1 MALRS
6 TSVRLVEPSGS
17 PTAGGSGRGRVVRS
31 DRLRLGADDRVRAD
45 AEAPR
50 SACVQRVAAGRGAIL
65 ARLEISATDYHT
77 AGEPFRIVA
86 DGLPD
91 IPGETVRARREHAR
105 SSEDVDRMRRL
116 LCHEPRGHA
125 DMYGGF
131 LVPPDDD
138 GADLGVL
145 FWHKDGY
152 STACGHGTIALG
164 AWAVESGRV
173 AAPADGDVD
182 VTIDVPS
189 GRVVARVRCCGRA
202 VEGVAFR
209 NVPAFVIARG
219 VEAGGVEADVAYGG
233 AIYAF
238 VPAERFGLRLVP
250 EDLPELIAAGLAVKR
265 ALEGSEVARHPH
277 DHRLSGIYGTVLFEE
292 LGPLHRRSV
301 AIFADGEV
309 DRSPTGSA
317 TSAVTALLH
326 DDGALR
332 DGHAWRNDSIIGT
345 TFTARA
351 VGRAPDGLLTEVEG
365 NAFRTGEHRF
375 VLDPRDPLGT
385 GFVLR

>member
-1 MALRS
+1 M
-6 TSVRLVEPSGS
+6 
-17 PTAGGSGRGRVVRS
+17 
-31 DRLRLGADDRVRAD
+31 
-45 AEAPR
+45 
-50 SACVQRVAAGRGAIL
+50 
-65 ARLEISATDYHT
+65 EIAATDYHT

-91 IPGETVRARREHAR
+91 IPGATVAERRERAAA
-105 SSEDVDRMRRL
+105 SEDVDRVRRL

-131 LVPPDDD
+131 LVPPDDA

-164 AWAVESGRV
+164 AWAVETGRV
-173 AAPADGDVD
+173 PAPEDGEVD

-189 GRVVARVRCCGRA
+189 GRVVARVVRRA
-202 VEGVAFR
+202 GTVERVAFR
-209 NVPAFVIARG
+209 NAPPSVVARG
-219 VEAGGVEADVAYGG
+219 VEAAGVREDVAFGG

-238 VPAERFGLRLVP
+238 VAAERLGLRVEP
-250 EDLPELIAAGLAVKR
+250 ADLPRLIAAGRGIKAALAD
-265 ALEGSEVARHPH
+265 AEVARHPG
-277 DHRLSGIYGTVLFEE
+277 DDRLSGIYGTVVHEP
-292 LGPLHRRSV
+292 LGPLHHRNV

-317 TSAVTALLH
+317 TSARTALLLA
-326 DDGALR
+326 DGELAPG
-332 DGHAWRNDSIIGT
+332 DTWRNDSIAGT
-345 TFTARA
+345 TFHARA
-351 VGRAPDGLLTEVEG
+351 LGEAPEGLLTEVEG
-365 NAFRTGEHRF
+365 TAFRTGEHRF
-375 VLDPRDPLGT
+375 FLDPRDPLGT

>member
-1 MALRS
+1 
-6 TSVRLVEPSGS
+6 
-17 PTAGGSGRGRVVRS
+17 
-31 DRLRLGADDRVRAD
+31 
-45 AEAPR
+45 
-50 SACVQRVAAGRGAIL
+50 
-65 ARLEISATDYHT
+65 LEISAVDYHT

-86 DGLPD
+86 EGLPD
-91 IPGETVRARREHAR
+91 IPGETVRARREYAR
-105 SSEDVDRMRRL
+105 GCEEVDRVRRL

-164 AWAVESGRV
+164 AWAVESGRIR
-173 AAPADGDVD
+173 APADGEVD

-189 GRVVARVRCCGRA
+189 GRVVATVRCRGGR
-202 VEGVAFR
+202 VEGVRFR
-209 NVPAFVIARG
+209 NVPAFVIARNIN
-219 VEAGGVEADVAYGG
+219 AGGVVVDVAYGG

-238 VPAERFGLRLVP
+238 APAQRVGLRV
-250 EDLPELIAAGLAVKR
+250 EADDLPELIAAGRRVKR
-265 ALEGSEVARHPH
+265 ALEGSEVARHPR
-277 DHRLSGIYGTVLFEE
+277 DERLSGIYGTVLFDD
-292 LGPLHRRSV
+292 LGPLHRRNV

-317 TSAVTALLH
+317 TSAATALLYA
-326 DDGALR
+326 DGALR
-332 DGHAWRNDSIIGT
+332 EGETWRNDSIVGT
-345 TFTARA
+345 RFSARA
-351 VGRAPDGLLTEVEG
+351 IGHVPDGLLTEVEG
-365 NAFRTGEHRF
+365 TAFRTGEHRF